1 MTIGKSDSDAAR
13 LRAAGYLEPGVV
25 ANSDEH
31 GRLVSD
37 HAVMLSIA
45 ISLKRIAD
53 ALDALPSRFRDFIG
67 DDQ

>member
-1 MTIGKSDSDAAR
+1 MIVKPDSDAPR
-13 LRAAGYLEPGVV
+13 KRAASYLEPGVV

-31 GRLVSD
+31 GQLVSD
-37 HAVMLSIA
+37 HATMLSIA

-53 ALDALPSRFRDFIG
+53 ALDAMPSRFRDFIG